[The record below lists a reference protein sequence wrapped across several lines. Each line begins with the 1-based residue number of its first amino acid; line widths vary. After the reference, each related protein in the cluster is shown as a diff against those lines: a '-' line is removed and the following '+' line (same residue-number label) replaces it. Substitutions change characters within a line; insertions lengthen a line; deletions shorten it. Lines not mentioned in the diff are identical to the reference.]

1 MDSRIGDKDL
11 HAPVNHTFFTPVKAY
26 QEQSQN
32 KSTTAN
38 LNSNEQFS
46 FEKLVSRQKLALKY
60 CSANLNELLA
70 SDIKFK
76 SPANAFK
83 LASCTPVRKEWEGSN
98 FFEMVDDFE
107 NHESDFITNKL
118 DLDMSIRKAP
128 LANGSLRDEDLLKD
142 SGFYLATNL
151 EFNHPCSTEFSVEES
166 HQTRNHY
173 QYSYRQAPADHYYDE
188 RMQNEDYRKRKRKNN
203 LQLKILKNEFGKC
216 DNWNKDKISEVAKL
230 TGLSESQ
237 VYKWC
242 WDQKK
247 KVEDQENTNK
257 SDCGK
262 VKSDLNLKPFVY
274 DINPRDLLNDSEYAK
289 LRDNLAKRKPERKPF
304 SLLPMNRQ

>member
-1 MDSRIGDKDL
+1 MDPRIGDKDTS
-11 HAPVNHTFFTPVKAY
+11 APLNSTYFTPVKAY

-46 FEKLVSRQKLALKY
+46 FDKLVSRQKIALKY

-83 LASCTPVRKEWEGSN
+83 PASCTPVRKEWEGSN

-107 NHESDFITNKL
+107 DMDCGFITNKL
-118 DLDMSIRKAP
+118 DLDMSIRKDP
-128 LANGSLRDEDLLKD
+128 MANGSLRDEDLVHEPA
-142 SGFYLATNL
+142 FYLSTNL
-151 EFNHPCSTEFSVEES
+151 EFNHPRSSEFSVDDVC
-166 HQTRNHY
+166 HARQPCNYT
-173 QYSYRQAPADHYYDE
+173 YRQSYADHCYDE
-188 RMQNEDYRKRKRKNN
+188 RMEADDYRKRKRKNN
-203 LQLKILKNEFGKC
+203 LQLKILKTEFGKC
-216 DNWNKDKISEVAKL
+216 DNWNKEKITEVSKM

-247 KVEDQENTNK
+247 KVEEQENTGRPEFGKLN
-257 SDCGK
+257 SDI
-262 VKSDLNLKPFVY
+262 NLKPFEY
-274 DINPRDLLNDSEYAK
+274 DFSSHELMNDIEYSK
-289 LRDNLAKRKPERKPF
+289 LKENLAKRKPERKPF
-304 SLLPMNRQ
+304 TLLPMNRQ

>member
-1 MDSRIGDKDL
+1 MEARIGDKDAS
-11 HAPVNHTFFTPVKAY
+11 APLNSTFFTPVKAY
-26 QEQSQN
+26 HEQSQN

-46 FEKLVSRQKLALKY
+46 FDKLVSRQKIALKY

-83 LASCTPVRKEWEGSN
+83 LASCTPVKKEWEGSN

-107 NHESDFITNKL
+107 IDSSFITNKL
-118 DLDMSIRKAP
+118 DLDMSIRKDS
-128 LANGSLRDEDLLKD
+128 LVNGSLGDEDLLHEPA
-142 SGFYLATNL
+142 FYLSTNL
-151 EFNHPCSTEFSVEES
+151 EFNHPRSSEFSVDECS
-166 HQTRNHY
+166 HARQYCHY
-173 QYSYRQAPADHYYDE
+173 SCRQSHADHYYDE
-188 RMQNEDYRKRKRKNN
+188 RMQADDYRKRKRKNN
-203 LQLKILKNEFGKC
+203 LQLKILKTEFGKC
-216 DNWNKDKISEVAKL
+216 DNWNKDKITEVSKM

-247 KVEDQENTNK
+247 KVDEQENTTRPE
-257 SDCGK
+257 CGK
-262 VKSDLNLKPFVY
+262 LKTDLNLRPFDY
-274 DINPRDLLNDSEYAK
+274 DFNPHELLHESDYAK
-289 LRDNLAKRKPERKPF
+289 LKENLAKRKPERKPF
-304 SLLPMNRQ
+304 TLLPMNRQ